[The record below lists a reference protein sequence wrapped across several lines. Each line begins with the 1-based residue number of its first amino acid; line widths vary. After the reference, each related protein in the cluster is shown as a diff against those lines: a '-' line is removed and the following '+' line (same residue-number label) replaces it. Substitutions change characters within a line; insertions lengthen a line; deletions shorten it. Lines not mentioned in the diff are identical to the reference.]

1 MAMLD
6 IYAKLAVAEDE
17 IREGKV
23 MDADYSIK
31 SPEKTAKSIIL
42 TT

>member
-23 MDADYSIK
+23 MDADDSLK
-31 SPEKTAKSIIL
+31 LLREKYNV
-42 TT
+42 